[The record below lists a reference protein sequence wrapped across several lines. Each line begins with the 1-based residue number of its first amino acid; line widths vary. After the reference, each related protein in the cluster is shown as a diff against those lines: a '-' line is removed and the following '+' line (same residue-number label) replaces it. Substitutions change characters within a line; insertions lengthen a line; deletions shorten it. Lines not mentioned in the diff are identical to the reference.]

1 MWPFKKKEKPKQL
14 VNMFDMDKVRELDA
28 LTPEQVVSLVC
39 MSVGIRPENAVLYQ
53 VYDCVKPLTRQREV

>member
-1 MWPFKKKEKPKQL
+1 MWPFKKKEQTKQL

-39 MSVGIRPENAVLYQ
+39 MSVGVRPENAVLYSL
-53 VYDCVKPLTRQREV
+53 YDCVKPLTRQVEV